1 MDQVVKSL
9 KMISIVFFTIIVLF
23 SAGCGDTQ
31 EQAEPE
37 ENIESEF
44 QEDENVDNGHE
55 ETIEEKKEDESCSD
69 SEIEEEELLQ
79 TIEFDELIV
88 FEDHAEVMI
97 TDVNFAKKVEPT
109 NPDMVYSY
117 YEAKGDDE
125 IFLVVKGTFKNLEA
139 DEVDMTWDNPLKI
152 DVQYQDKYNYQGAFV
167 IEEGDGSDFDVFGIV
182 NPLSTVTFYYLV
194 LVPTEVEHGGGSL
207 TITLSHGTEKYIM
220 NVR

>member
-88 FEDHAEVMI
+88 FEDHVEVMI

-125 IFLVVKGTFKNLEA
+125 IFLVVKGTFKNLKA

-194 LVPTEVEHGGGSL
+194 LVPTEVEHGDGSL